1 MAKQIIQGTTEINS
15 LGIKNH
21 FESVEPV
28 QAILELV
35 WNGFDAGA
43 KNININIVYDHFDT
57 VKNLTILDDG
67 DGINFTDLGSNFNR
81 FNDSL
86 KKTSIDQHGS
96 KGRGRLSFH
105 RLCHQAI
112 WYTKYL
118 GRNAYIKIND
128 EDIKAYEAQIDID
141 AEEQNSLLNA
151 MDKGTYVE
159 LTLLH
164 SSLPDRSELISILS
178 NEFCCKL
185 ALDDK
190 KRIFVNGTE
199 IDIPEH
205 EIKEVSFEIENNDFM
220 VKGIRWDK
228 KPATEKSFIY
238 LTDSSGKIVHKES
251 TTFNKKRDFHLS
263 VFVSSIWA
271 DTFSSNGDDIFS
283 TAKSNPDSKAWRQLV
298 KNVLKFSR
306 SIYDDFLRVQV
317 EKAIQKLE
325 EDGAFPT
332 YNEYDITYAS
342 WKRNNIKQVV
352 RSIYIADP
360 QFLVSLTIKQKK
372 IIIRLLDKMLVSN
385 QNEDLFD
392 ILESVLDLSDSDLS
406 RFASQ
411 LKKTKLENI
420 ISSIEELQRR
430 RFAVEKLKLIMNEYY
445 KEVLETPDLQ
455 KIIENN
461 TWLFGERYETIG
473 AEEDTFTKIAK
484 SLRDSV
490 YSINNIDEQDVENGE
505 DIIGAR
511 RQTDLFLARRMPTFD
526 SNGNKVFRC
535 IIIEIKRP
543 SIALNVKHLRQLE
556 DYAGI
561 IKRHPEFSS
570 QNLHFELILIGR
582 KISSQ
587 DIEIP
592 TRLSNY
598 AGRGDVGLVSDDA
611 NMKRYVKNWYT
622 IFDTFELTNSF
633 MLEKLQMERDI
644 IEKKSREDL
653 VKELQE
659 ESVDA

>member
-151 MDKGTYVE
+151 MDKGTCVE

-490 YSINNIDEQDVENGE
+490 YSIDNIDEQDVENGE

>member
-21 FESVEPV
+21 FDSVEPV

-57 VKNLTILDDG
+57 VKTLTILDDG

-128 EDIKAYEAQIDID
+128 EDIKDYEAQIDID
-141 AEEQNSLLNA
+141 ADEQNGLLNA
-151 MDKGTYVE
+151 LDKGTCVE

-185 ALDDK
+185 ALDDESK
-190 KRIFVNGTE
+190 IIVNGAE

-205 EIKEVSFEIENNDFM
+205 EIKEALFDIENNNFM

-251 TTFNKKRDFHLS
+251 TTFNKKRDFYLS

-271 DTFSSNGDDIFS
+271 DTFCASGDDIFS

-298 KNVLKFSR
+298 KKVLSFSR
-306 SIYDDFLRVQV
+306 AIYDDFLRVQV

-332 YNEYDITYAS
+332 YNEYDISYAN

-360 QFLVSLTIKQKK
+360 QFLVSLTTKQKK

-385 QNEDLFD
+385 QNEDLFH

-430 RFAVEKLKLIMNEYY
+430 RFAVEKLKLIMNEHY

-490 YSINNIDEQDVENGE
+490 CSINNIDAQDLEDGE
-505 DIIGAR
+505 DIIGAK
-511 RQTDLFLARRMPTFD
+511 RQTDLFLARRIPTYD
-526 SNGNKVFRC
+526 SNGNKIFRC

-582 KISSQ
+582 KISGQ

-592 TRLSNY
+592 SRLSNY

-644 IEKKSREDL
+644 IEKKSREEL
-653 VKELQE
+653 VKELQD
-659 ESVDA
+659 ESVDV

>member
-21 FESVEPV
+21 FDSVEPV

-57 VKNLTILDDG
+57 VKTLTILDDG

-128 EDIKAYEAQIDID
+128 EDIKDYEAQIDID
-141 AEEQNSLLNA
+141 ADEQNGLLNA
-151 MDKGTYVE
+151 LDKGTCVE

-185 ALDDK
+185 ALDDESK
-190 KRIFVNGTE
+190 IIVNGAE

-205 EIKEVSFEIENNDFM
+205 EIKEALFDIENNNFM

-251 TTFNKKRDFHLS
+251 TTFNKKRDFYLS

-271 DTFSSNGDDIFS
+271 DTFCASGDDIFS

-298 KNVLKFSR
+298 KKVLSFSR
-306 SIYDDFLRVQV
+306 AMYDDFLRVQV

-332 YNEYDITYAS
+332 YNEYDISYAN

-360 QFLVSLTIKQKK
+360 QFLVSLTTKQKK

-385 QNEDLFD
+385 QNEDLFH

-430 RFAVEKLKLIMNEYY
+430 RFAVEKLKLIMNEHY

-490 YSINNIDEQDVENGE
+490 CSINNIDAQDLEDGE
-505 DIIGAR
+505 DIIGAK
-511 RQTDLFLARRMPTFD
+511 RQTDLFLARRIPTYD
-526 SNGNKVFRC
+526 SNGNKIFRC

-582 KISSQ
+582 KISGQ

-592 TRLSNY
+592 SRLSNY

-644 IEKKSREDL
+644 IEKKSREEL
-653 VKELQE
+653 VKELQD
-659 ESVDA
+659 ESVDV

>member
-151 MDKGTYVE
+151 MDKGTCVE

-178 NEFCCKL
+178 NEFCCKF

>member
-151 MDKGTYVE
+151 MDKGTCVE

-185 ALDDK
+185 ALDDER
-190 KRIFVNGTE
+190 RIFVNGTE

-430 RFAVEKLKLIMNEYY
+430 RFAVEKLKLIMNEHY

-490 YSINNIDEQDVENGE
+490 YSINNIDEHDVENGE
-505 DIIGAR
+505 DIIGAK

-526 SNGNKVFRC
+526 SNGNKIFRC

-653 VKELQE
+653 VKELQN